1 MTVNAETSVRIDA
14 PVDRDRIRSAWEG
27 RISGC
32 QLGKPVEVLSML
44 KGRGELTAYLEEA
57 AALPLRD
64 YVPLIEDTLVA
75 QIRADLFGWVCP
87 GRPAQAA
94 ELARQDAQLS
104 HRGDGVHGAAF
115 VAALGAAIPSC
126 RDLGEAIDVAAAEV
140 PKDSEAG
147 AAIVF
152 GRDMAERAD
161 AVDRLHERYAGL
173 SPVHTVNNLALV
185 VWGLLSGADN
195 FSQAVGDVVAA
206 GWDTDCNAATVGGL
220 WGLSGREIPGHWTEP
235 WQGRVAVTL
244 AGMGELQLDDLVDR
258 TVKVAEKLSA

>member
-1 MTVNAETSVRIDA
+1 MTVNSETPVRIDA

-44 KGRGELTAYLEEA
+44 KGR
-57 AALPLRD
+57 
-64 YVPLIEDTLVA
+64 
-75 QIRADLFGWVCP
+75 
-87 GRPAQAA
+87 
-94 ELARQDAQLS
+94 
-104 HRGDGVHGAAF
+104 GVHGAAF